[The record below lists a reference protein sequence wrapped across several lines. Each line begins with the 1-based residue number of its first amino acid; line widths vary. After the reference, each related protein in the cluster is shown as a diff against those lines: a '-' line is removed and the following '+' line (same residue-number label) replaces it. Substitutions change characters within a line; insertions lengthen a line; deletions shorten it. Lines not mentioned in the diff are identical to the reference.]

1 MDFVVG
7 RGVPA
12 MVNVW
17 MDDVMTYDIRE
28 LSSVVS
34 IKLGIV
40 AVGKIVQPEEKERIR
55 VGW

>member
-1 MDFVVG
+1 
-7 RGVPA
+7 

-28 LSSVVS
+28 LSTVVS

-40 AVGKIVQPEEKERIR
+40 AVGKIVQPEEKERERIR